1 MNHDVLGGILLVGS
15 PIWCLAYVWHNR
27 KVLRGDYD
35 K

>member
-1 MNHDVLGGILLVGS
+1 MNHDALGAFLLIAS
-15 PIWCLAYVWHNR
+15 PVWCWVYVWHNR